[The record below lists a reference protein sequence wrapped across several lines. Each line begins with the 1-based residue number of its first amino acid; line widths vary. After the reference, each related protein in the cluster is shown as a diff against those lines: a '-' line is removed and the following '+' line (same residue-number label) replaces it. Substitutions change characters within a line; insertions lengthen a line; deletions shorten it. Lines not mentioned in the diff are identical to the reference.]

1 MARFTITEKD
11 LEAISETFNPY
22 KDTWDS
28 IEINL
33 SKDGESCYINRT
45 LSKGYII
52 KEIKLSD
59 KPKVNI
65 FCSWNFYK
73 SSKTGKFIPRPTF
86 YKKNSDDTFKK
97 TKNSKVI
104 VEVDEGD
111 LPIKFWEMINFL
123 SGYKDL
129 IELGEFEDKY
139 QVISKDQLINTFNSY
154 NTDEQLQTIQDFIQ
168 DKDLSYQ
175 QLERLLDTSKE
186 KSLEKFKE
194 LLDDNDTS
202 EDDWQ
207 KFFEVNT
214 WIFAGISLKLFFQRD
229 ILPQAHIGTT
239 DTRGQGAPIS
249 DFVCIDK
256 YTTLIELKKHTT
268 PIFTNSKRNT
278 ARTNTWS
285 FSSDFIDGISQ
296 CLAQKE
302 ELVSNHNSKDF
313 VTKDRKIIKAE
324 VQDPKIIFIIGNYK
338 NEIQNAD
345 KDIDDKI
352 KADTFERYRCDCRN
366 VEIITYDELYER
378 ACYIVNPVSEQLK
391 SKLI

>member
-1 MARFTITEKD
+1 MVRFTISKEE
-11 LEAISETFNPY
+11 LEAISETFDPY

-33 SKDGESCYINRT
+33 SKDGNSCYINRT

-65 FCSWNFYK
+65 FCSWDFHK

-86 YKKNSDDTFKK
+86 YKKNNDDTIRE

-104 VEVDEGD
+104 VEVDEGE
-111 LPIKFWEMINFL
+111 LPVKFWEMINFL

-129 IELGEFEDKY
+129 IDLGEFENKY
-139 QVISKDQLINTFNSY
+139 KVISKDQLIDTFNTFD
-154 NTDEQLQTIQDFIQ
+154 TDEQLQTIQEFIQ

-186 KSLEKFKE
+186 KSLQEFKV
-194 LLDDNDTS
+194 LLDNDDTS
-202 EDDWQ
+202 EDEWQ
-207 KFFEVNT
+207 KFFETNH

-229 ILPQAHIGTT
+229 IIPQAYIGTP
-239 DTRGQGAPIS
+239 DTRGRGAPIS

-256 YTTLIELKKHTT
+256 YTTLVELKKHTT
-268 PIFTNSKRNT
+268 HIFTDTRRNT

-302 ELVSNHNSKDF
+302 DLIENHNSKDF
-313 VTKDRKIIKAE
+313 VTREGKIIKAE
-324 VQDPKIIFIIGNYK
+324 VKDPKVIFIIGNYK
-338 NEIQNAD
+338 NEIPNSD
-345 KDIDDKI
+345 SDINDKI
-352 KADTFERYRCDCRN
+352 KADTFERYRRDCRN

-378 ACYIVNPVSEQLK
+378 AYYIVNPVPMPF
-391 SKLI
+391 

>member
-1 MARFTITEKD
+1 MVRFTLDD
-11 LEAISETFNPY
+11 LEIISETFNPY

-33 SKDGESCYINRT
+33 SKDGKSCYINWT

-65 FCSWNFYK
+65 YCSWDFHR

-86 YKKNSDDTFKK
+86 YKKNNDDTLRE

-139 QVISKDQLINTFNSY
+139 QVISKNQLIDTLNSY
-154 NTDEQLQTIQDFIQ
+154 DTDEQLQTIQEFIQ

-186 KSLEKFKE
+186 KSLETFKE
-194 LLDDNDTS
+194 LLDDDNTS

-207 KFFEVNT
+207 KFFEANH
-214 WIFAGISLKLFFQRD
+214 WIFAGISLRLFFQRD
-229 ILPQAHIGTT
+229 ILPQAHIGIP
-239 DTRGQGAPIS
+239 DTRGKGAPIS

-256 YTTLIELKKHTT
+256 YTTLVELKKHTT
-268 PIFTNSKRNT
+268 HIFTNKPRNT
-278 ARTNTWS
+278 SRTDTWS

-296 CLAQKE
+296 CLAQKQD
-302 ELVSNHNSKDF
+302 LVENYKSKDF
-313 VTKDRKIIKAE
+313 VARDGRIIQAA
-324 VQDPKIIFIIGNYK
+324 VQDSKVVFIIGNYSK
-338 NEIQNAD
+338 EIPNPNGN
-345 KDIDDKI
+345 INDKI
-352 KADTFERYRCDCRN
+352 KSDTFERYRRDCRN

-378 ACYIVNPVSEQLK
+378 ACYIVNPCLVSF
-391 SKLI
+391 

>member
-1 MARFTITEKD
+1 MVRFTLDD
-11 LEAISETFNPY
+11 LEIISETFNPY

-33 SKDGESCYINRT
+33 SKDGKSCYINRT

-65 FCSWNFYK
+65 YCSWDFHR

-86 YKKNSDDTFKK
+86 YKKNNDDTLRE

-129 IELGEFEDKY
+129 IELGEFDDKY
-139 QVISKDQLINTFNSY
+139 QVISKNQLIDTLNSY
-154 NTDEQLQTIQDFIQ
+154 DTDEQLQTIQEFIQ

-186 KSLEKFKE
+186 KSLETFKA
-194 LLDDNDTS
+194 LLEDDDTS

-207 KFFEVNT
+207 SFFETNT
-214 WIFAGISLKLFFQRD
+214 WIFAGISLRLFFQRD
-229 ILPQAHIGTT
+229 IIPQANIGTP
-239 DTRGQGAPIS
+239 DTSGHGSPIS

-256 YTTLIELKKHTT
+256 YTTLVELKKHTT
-268 PIFTNSKRNT
+268 PIFTNARRST

-296 CLAQKE
+296 CLAQKQDLIE
-302 ELVSNHNSKDF
+302 NYSSKEF
-313 VTKDRKIIKAE
+313 VTSDGRIIQAD
-324 VQDPKIIFIIGNYK
+324 VQDSNVVFIIGNYSK
-338 NEIQNAD
+338 EIPNPNGN
-345 KDIDDKI
+345 INDKI
-352 KADTFERYRCDCRN
+352 KSDTFERYRRDCRN

-378 ACYIVNPVSEQLK
+378 ACYIVNPCPVPF
-391 SKLI
+391 

>member
-1 MARFTITEKD
+1 MVRFTLDD
-11 LEAISETFNPY
+11 LEIISETFNPY

-33 SKDGESCYINRT
+33 SKDGKSCYINRT

-65 FCSWNFYK
+65 YCSWDFHR

-86 YKKNSDDTFKK
+86 YKKNNDDTLRE

-111 LPIKFWEMINFL
+111 LPIKFWEMIKFL

-139 QVISKDQLINTFNSY
+139 QVISKNQLIDTLNSY
-154 NTDEQLQTIQDFIQ
+154 DTDEQLQTIQEFIQ

-186 KSLEKFKE
+186 KSLETFKA
-194 LLDDNDTS
+194 LLEDDDTS

-207 KFFEVNT
+207 SFFETNT
-214 WIFAGISLKLFFQRD
+214 WIFAGISLRLFFQRD
-229 ILPQAHIGTT
+229 IIPQANIGTP
-239 DTRGQGAPIS
+239 DTSGHGSPIS

-256 YTTLIELKKHTT
+256 YTTLVELKKHTT
-268 PIFTNSKRNT
+268 PIFTNARRST

-296 CLAQKE
+296 CLAQKQDLIE
-302 ELVSNHNSKDF
+302 NYSSKEF
-313 VTKDRKIIKAE
+313 VTSDGRIIQAD
-324 VQDPKIIFIIGNYK
+324 VQDSKVVFIIGNYSK
-338 NEIQNAD
+338 EIPNPNGN
-345 KDIDDKI
+345 INDKI
-352 KADTFERYRCDCRN
+352 KSDTFERYRRDCRN

-378 ACYIVNPVSEQLK
+378 ACYIVNPCPVPF
-391 SKLI
+391 

>member
-1 MARFTITEKD
+1 MVRFTISKEE
-11 LEAISETFNPY
+11 LEAISETFDPY

-33 SKDGESCYINRT
+33 SKDGNSCYINRT

-65 FCSWNFYK
+65 FCSWDFHK

-86 YKKNSDDTFKK
+86 YKKNNDDTLRE

-104 VEVDEGD
+104 VEVDEGE
-111 LPIKFWEMINFL
+111 LPVKFWEMINFL

-129 IELGEFEDKY
+129 IDLGEFENKY
-139 QVISKDQLINTFNSY
+139 KVISKDQLIDTFNTFD
-154 NTDEQLQTIQDFIQ
+154 TDEQLQTIQEFIQ

-186 KSLEKFKE
+186 KSLQEFKV
-194 LLDDNDTS
+194 LLDNDDTS
-202 EDDWQ
+202 EDEWQ
-207 KFFEVNT
+207 KFFETNH

-229 ILPQAHIGTT
+229 IIPQAYIGTP
-239 DTRGQGAPIS
+239 DTRGRGAPIS

-256 YTTLIELKKHTT
+256 YTTLVELKKHTT
-268 PIFTNSKRNT
+268 HIFTDTRRNT

-302 ELVSNHNSKDF
+302 DLIENHNSKDF
-313 VTKDRKIIKAE
+313 VTREGKIIKAE
-324 VQDPKIIFIIGNYK
+324 VKDPKVIFIIGNYK
-338 NEIQNAD
+338 NEIPNSD
-345 KDIDDKI
+345 SDINDKI
-352 KADTFERYRCDCRN
+352 KADTFERYRRDCRN

-378 ACYIVNPVSEQLK
+378 AYYIVNPVP
-391 SKLI
+391 IPF

>member
-1 MARFTITEKD
+1 MVTINFAE
-11 LEAISETFNPY
+11 LSETF
-22 KDTWDS
+22 DTYQEEWGKL
-28 IEINL
+28 EIVKTNDE
-33 SKDGESCYINRT
+33 KSCFIRRQTTNA
-45 LSKGYII
+45 II
-52 KEIKLSD
+52 KEIKLSN
-59 KPKVNI
+59 KTRVNI
-65 FCSWNFYK
+65 FCSWTFHK

-86 YKKNSDDTFKK
+86 YKKNNDDNVKE

-104 VEVDEGD
+104 VEVDEGN
-111 LPIKFWEMINFL
+111 LPVKFWEMINFL

-129 IELGEFEDKY
+129 IDLGEFENNY
-139 QVISKDQLINTFNSY
+139 RVVSKDQLIHTFNTFDTN
-154 NTDEQLQTIQDFIQ
+154 EQLQTIQDFIQ

-186 KSLEKFKE
+186 KSLEKFRE

-207 KFFEVNT
+207 KFFEANY

-229 ILPQAHIGTT
+229 IIPQGNIGIA
-239 DTRGQGAPIS
+239 DTRGHGAPIS

-256 YTTLIELKKHTT
+256 YTTLVELKKHTT
-268 PIFTNSKRNT
+268 PIFTNVKRNT

-313 VTKDRKIIKAE
+313 VTKDGKIIKAE
-324 VQDPKIIFIIGNYK
+324 VQDPKVIFIIGNYK
-338 NEIQNAD
+338 SEMPDVDN
-345 KDIDDKI
+345 DINDKI
-352 KADTFERYRCDCRN
+352 KADTFERYRRDCRN
-366 VEIITYDELYER
+366 IEIITYDELYER
-378 ACYIVNPVSEQLK
+378 AYYIVNPVPVPF
-391 SKLI
+391 